1 MAIGDAASKHLAI
14 NFPWGICM
22 SPCRQRET
30 GGTAARERRKTAPLK
45 LTIKASVA
53 TTAGESGA
61 PDSDGANPIPVC
73 SPC

>member
-1 MAIGDAASKHLAI
+1 MGNLHVAM
-14 NFPWGICM
+14 P
-22 SPCRQRET
+22 
-30 GGTAARERRKTAPLK
+30 AARDWRDGGKGTPLK